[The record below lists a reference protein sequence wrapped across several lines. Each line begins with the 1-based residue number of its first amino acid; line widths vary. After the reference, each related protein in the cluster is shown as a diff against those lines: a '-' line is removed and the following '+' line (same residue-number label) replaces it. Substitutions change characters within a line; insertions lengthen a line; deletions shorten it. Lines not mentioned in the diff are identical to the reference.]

1 MAEQHPDFIGG
12 GWKTLNEVE
21 VDTAKAQADMEA
33 DIERRALERYD
44 EDKAFHTTFRQ
55 GAGAKVLKVLRDMT
69 IEQPCFFP
77 AAHPLAGG
85 HIGEMSAAE
94 QGMIREGQNSIVR
107 EIEIRMRRAEE
118 GPPELRAKEGT

>member
-1 MAEQHPDFIGG
+1 MAESNPDFIGG
-12 GWKTLNEVE
+12 GWDALQETE
-21 VDTAKAQADMEA
+21 VDAAKAQEEMDADV
-33 DIERRALERYD
+33 ERRALERYD

-55 GAGAKVLKVLRDMT
+55 GTGAKVLKILRDMT

-85 HIGEMSAAE
+85 QVGEMSAAE

-107 EIEIRMRRAEE
+107 EIELRMRRAEE
-118 GPPELRAKEGT
+118 GPPELRAKEA

>member
-1 MAEQHPDFIGG
+1 MAEQRPDFING
-12 GWKTLNEVE
+12 GWSTLKETE
-21 VDTAKAQADMEA
+21 VDATKAQADMDA
-33 DIERRALERYD
+33 DVERRALERYN
-44 EDKAFHTTFRQ
+44 EDKTFHTAFCK
-55 GAGAKVLKVLRDMT
+55 GAGAKVLKILRDMT

-85 HIGEMSAAE
+85 QVGEMSAAE

-107 EIEIRMRRAEE
+107 EIELRMRRAEE